1 VRLHTP
7 VRLRFGSAA
16 LCLRGGALAWRVGHS
31 LGHERSSLAPDRLN
45 LAAPQARIATRP
57 QRALTPCELPPPPHA
72 QSSGVPV
79 DPACYTLF
87 AELQTK
93 HCLRWIVY
101 GIKDNLI
108 SVVASADA
116 SKKGR
121 EAWAEFT
128 SAANMPDCECKYGV
142 FDLDIQMDDGVHER
156 ENAKIIFVNWADD
169 NSKIKIK
176 MVHASSKDIFR
187 KGLNGCAVD
196 YQASDRD
203 ELKYNNMLEMKAGEL
218 KIPKVS
224 LEKML
229 A

>member
-1 VRLHTP
+1 M
-7 VRLRFGSAA
+7 
-16 LCLRGGALAWRVGHS
+16 
-31 LGHERSSLAPDRLN
+31 
-45 LAAPQARIATRP
+45 
-57 QRALTPCELPPPPHA
+57 
-72 QSSGVPV
+72 SSGVPV